1 MSEHYKTES
10 LMKNPP
16 TKAAWVTPIA
26 NFFVPIL
33 LTFALLSANAAES
46 VSDQE
51 PQTEKLAKETQNP
64 IANLIS
70 VPFQNNFNF
79 GIGPN
84 DATQWILNVQPVIPI
99 TLNKD
104 WNLITRTIVP
114 IINQPSPASG
124 IPSAFGLGRHQPQC
138 VPLTGEFWQTALG
151 RWTDDDVSDGDRVAV
166 SNGKWEAGPRPSL
179 VVLPRRGT
187 G

>member
-1 MSEHYKTES
+1 
-10 LMKNPP
+10 MKNPVKSTP
-16 TKAAWVTPIA
+16 GKAAWTTSVPHI
-26 NFFVPIL
+26 FVAVL

-46 VSDQE
+46 VSDQDSK
-51 PQTEKLAKETQNP
+51 TEELAKETQNP

-104 WNLITRTIVP
+104 WNLITRTIIP

-124 IPSAFGLGRHQPQC
+124 IRSAFGLGDINS
-138 VPLTGEFWQTALG
+138 VMVG
-151 RWTDDDVSDGDRVAV
+151 S
-166 SNGKWEAGPRPSL
+166 SNLRENPFSC
-179 VVLPRRGT
+179 RGSGLLERT
-187 G
+187 ISF